1 MISRRV
7 VVNLVA
13 FVVLFAVLASWAVRN
28 VVKLDQI
35 ERPYTIVAEF
45 ESSPGLQPNV
55 EATYLGVSVGSV
67 ESVALEDDHVRVE
80 IDINR
85 GVEIP
90 EGISAAVRRKSAVG
104 EPYVALDPPPD
115 AEHAATI
122 DPKARYTIPL
132 ERTSIPLSYG
142 QLFASVDDLVS
153 SVPPEDFGTV
163 LHELAVALE
172 GRGPELREILASADQ
187 LTGTLATRTETFDE
201 LATSLTALTRTL
213 TSHREGIG
221 SAFDDLAALTDSLAR
236 SSDDIRR
243 LMEEAPTFGVQV
255 RDLLEATY
263 VDLSCTFDD
272 VGAVFRAVGTEAHID
287 DLVTVLRF
295 AAEARDALD
304 AALVEPGQDGADG
317 PYLGGSFGIVAD
329 DPPAPYATPPTLPEP
344 TPLAAC
350 GAAAAPGTTDPGAAG
365 AAGAAG
371 SSGSRP
377 HGTVDVPGRRG
388 PAAPELPASTT
399 ADTGSAGLPFGG
411 LLLLAGLAVL
421 AGVAAAVRPWR
432 WLPFTRRPDSGDD

>member
-13 FVVLFAVLASWAVRN
+13 FMLLFAVLASWAVRN

-67 ESVALEDDHVRVE
+67 ENVELAEDHVRVE

-115 AEHAATI
+115 AEDAATI

-163 LHELAVALE
+163 LHELAVALD

-213 TSHREGIG
+213 TSRREGIG
-221 SAFDDLAALTDSLAR
+221 SAFDDLAALTGSLAR

-243 LMEEAPTFGVQV
+243 LMEEAPAFGVQV
-255 RDLLEATY
+255 RDLLERTY
-263 VDLSCTFDD
+263 VDLSCTFAD
-272 VGAVFRAVGTEAHID
+272 VGTVFRAVGTEAHID
-287 DLVTVLRF
+287 DLVTVLRV

-317 PYLGGSFGIVAD
+317 PYLGGSFGLVAD
-329 DPPAPYATPPTLPEP
+329 NPPPPYATPPTLPRP
-344 TPLAAC
+344 PALATC
-350 GAAAAPGTTDPGAAG
+350 GASAAPRTAEPGAAG
-365 AAGAAG
+365 AAGVADP
-371 SSGSRP
+371 SGGRP
-377 HGTVDVPGRRG
+377 HGSVDVPARRA

-399 ADTGSAGLPFGG
+399 ADTSGRGLSLGA
-411 LLLLAGLAVL
+411 LVALALLAAH
-421 AGVAAAVRPWR
+421 RPS
-432 WLPFTRRPDSGDD
+432 TRL

>member
-1 MISRRV
+1 VISRRV

-13 FVVLFAVLASWAVRN
+13 FLLLFVVLASWAVRN

-67 ESVALEDDHVRVE
+67 EKVSLADDHVRVE

-85 GVEIP
+85 GVEMP

-104 EPYVALDPPPD
+104 EPYVALDPPGD
-115 AEHAATI
+115 AEDAAPI

-201 LATSLTALTRTL
+201 LATSLTALTHTL
-213 TSHREGIG
+213 TSRREGIG
-221 SAFDDLAALTDSLAR
+221 SAFDDLADLTGSLAR

-255 RDLLEATY
+255 SDLLERTY
-263 VDLSCTFDD
+263 VDLSCMFAD
-272 VGAVFRAVGTEAHID
+272 VGTVFGAVGTEAHID
-287 DLVTVLRF
+287 DLVTVLQV

-317 PYLGGSFGIVAD
+317 PYLGGSFGLVAD
-329 DPPAPYATPPTLPEP
+329 NPPAPYATPPTLPIP
-344 TPLAAC
+344 AALAAC
-350 GAAAAPGTTDPGAAG
+350 GTAGAPGAADPGAAG
-365 AAGAAG
+365 SAGDIGA
-371 SSGSRP
+371 SGGRP
-377 HGTVDVPGRRG
+377 HRGVDVPARRV

-399 ADTGSAGLPFGG
+399 AETGSQGFPLTPVLALA
-411 LLLLAGLAVL
+411 LLAALI
-421 AGVAAAVRPWR
+421 AAVRPWR
-432 WLPFTRRPDSGDD
+432 WLPIVRRPDSDDG